1 MALVPFV
8 FGCFSTAYSG
18 WGSENTVYLKLKQFE
33 KYLKPKLTVRSKLLL
48 DWSEADL
55 YTRILYAYNGRIP
68 NAQ

>member
-1 MALVPFV
+1 MASILFV
-8 FGCFSTAYSG
+8 FRCFNTAYSER
-18 WGSENTVYLKLKQFE
+18 GSENTVYLKVKPFE

-55 YTRILYAYNGRIP
+55 YTRILCACSGRIS